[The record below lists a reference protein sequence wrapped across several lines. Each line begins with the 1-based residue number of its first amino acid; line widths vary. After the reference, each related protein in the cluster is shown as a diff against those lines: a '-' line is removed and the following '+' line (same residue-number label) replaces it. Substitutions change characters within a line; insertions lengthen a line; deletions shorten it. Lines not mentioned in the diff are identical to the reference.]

1 MGQIKITRAHKKSS
15 IGDCPLSA
23 QAMLESIPS
32 QIIAKLTSDDLAALM
47 DANWQLAQRSKA
59 IALREGC

>member
-1 MGQIKITRAHKKSS
+1 MSSIKITRAYKKST
-15 IGDCPLSA
+15 IGSCPLSA
-23 QAMLESIPS
+23 QAMLEAVPE
-32 QIIAKLTSDDLAALM
+32 QIIAKLSSDDLAALM